1 MADFS
6 NIIAEINT
14 NLPDNNTQQITAK
27 KLRDTLIDLTGAID
41 ENMDD
46 FETDLN
52 TDFSD
57 LSTQIMDDF
66 NHYKNDID
74 LEINTFETNVEN
86 QLSTMVV
93 DNLDS
98 PSTTKAL
105 SANMGNNLKKR
116 CYRFTINGGD
126 NTIKADSIFCFK
138 DHKYLIMPDH
148 TDVSFTGVTYTSATY
163 TLFGIYSKNIE
174 TDTTTT
180 LYFRG
185 CNDKTSPLKSKY
197 IVVADTNGLLLI
209 NMRATNGAI
218 VNFYVEDITELDS
231 QIDGV
236 ETQINTIQDTLN
248 EMNFEPFVIRNSD
261 IDNYEL
267 VSSNVCYRVSQGNCL
282 GYSLS
287 DLGTSNLSGVK
298 TYKIPIE
305 KGKYKYVRFRGF
317 NSTSNYGSPM
327 FDENDQFVGYMGYNS
342 TINGSRT
349 WATSIIPSTATY
361 ILYTTYGY
369 NLYLYEEDPRL
380 ISQISD
386 DLYGK
391 ETLLRVR
398 NSNDDT
404 DIYNFNYCRGR
415 STGFTPN
422 AIGNNVFD
430 GSFVN
435 YYGTGYYYFL
445 VPIYGYDILQFTTFQ
460 TSSNFG
466 SLIVDKDGN
475 VIDTVYRNY
484 SGVTPPDGGSGTSW
498 TKPYDIPADAMYLIM
513 AGSSSTGSYSI
524 YLKKNKSIGG
534 NDNDSQASCISGGLT
549 IKKGYYNN
557 NGAFVSDEKKAV
569 ISGVN
574 FWKPFTISLHSGYII
589 NRVYMFDFNDNMVN
603 YIFTSSTAYS
613 RSLYLRPYYLKFE
626 ISKTDGSEIDLNDNI
641 VNKYYQVDER
651 FERMIPE
658 NSKWNLY
665 TKRANQMKNVT
676 WKALYK
682 IPQCGS
688 YDTHYFKAGT
698 LNRGVPYSE
707 AAEFSKYVG
716 WNVSFTTFL
725 TALQNKRSVMYTENI
740 SPENRRSY
748 YGIAYNGLNGKTSSY
763 YGTVCT
769 GYTTYLIGLNNTI
782 VSSNWASI
790 PGMSIIALGR
800 HNTGQ
805 EMMIG
810 SSFASGEPATP
821 EELVDI
827 LQPMDLVWNNGHC
840 WTISDIYVDKETGE
854 KYPQVSEETQPRTN
868 GTFYTIDTFGDRL
881 NNLINTAGDGY
892 NGYKEWKIY
901 RYTNWSTLTSEYKF
915 GIDSEKRVINT
926 SSLYYSPVVVK
937 IDPEICTY
945 EGDYATFSTNE
956 LETAYTQ
963 KYITNN
969 TQVSVTCLANNNIAI
984 LNCHRGQNKYTK
996 LQIYKMVNG
1005 SYSSTPVEYSLSDG
1019 NVWISQ
1025 CNIYAEDAADKEDWI
1040 NFDLKKITTPL
1051 TAGLYQAR
1059 LSNDDSS
1066 ETSGYVHFEMVDIS
1080 LSFEKDENEN
1090 YIVDFSSS
1098 EGSTP
1103 YLIRQETITGMYRM
1117 RHDITAQELAAGQ
1130 VVFPYS
1136 STTSYQTIQGITYNV
1151 FLKLYIQ
1158 GVYGDAVIR
1167 VPLWNGD

>member
-1 MADFS
+1 MSDFS
-6 NIIAEINT
+6 NIINEINT
-14 NLPDNNTQQITAK
+14 NIADNNTQSITAK
-27 KLRDTLIDLTGAID
+27 KLRDTLIDLTNAIETQQD
-41 ENMDD
+41 NFEDVVSSGQTS
-46 FETDLN
+46 FETLITN
-52 TDFSD
+52 QQS
-57 LSTQIMDDF
+57 
-66 NHYKNDID
+66 
-74 LEINTFETNVEN
+74 TFESSVNDT
-86 QLSTMVV
+86 LSNMIVN
-93 DNLDS
+93 NLS
-98 PSTTKAL
+98 STSTTKAL
-105 SANMGNNLKKR
+105 SANMGQELKKR
-116 CYRFTINGGD
+116 CFRFIITGAD
-126 NTIKADSIFCFK
+126 NTMKTDKIYCYK

-148 TDVSFTGVTYTSATY
+148 TDVSFTGVTYTTSGYA
-163 TLFGIYSKNIE
+163 LLAIYSKNVE

-180 LYFRG
+180 LYYRG
-185 CNDKTSPLKSKY
+185 CNDKTSPLRSKY
-197 IVVADTNGLLLI
+197 TVVADTNGELII
-209 NMRATNGAI
+209 NMRATTGEI
-218 VNFYVEDITELDS
+218 INFYIEDITELDS

-236 ETQINTIQDTLN
+236 ETQINAIQDTLN
-248 EMNFEPFVIRNSD
+248 EMNFEPFVIRNSE

-267 VSSNVCYRVSQGNCL
+267 ISTNVCYIVSQGNCL

-287 DLGTSNLSGVK
+287 DLGSTSLSGVK

-305 KGKYKYVRFRGF
+305 KGKYKYVRFRQF

-361 ILYTTYGY
+361 ILYTTFGY

-391 ETLLRVR
+391 ETFLRVR
-398 NSNDDT
+398 TSNET
-404 DIYNFNYCRGR
+404 DIFNFNYCRGN
-415 STGFTPN
+415 STGFLPS

-430 GSFVN
+430 GSFVH
-435 YYGTGYYYFL
+435 YYGSGYYYYL
-445 VPIYGYDILQFTTFQ
+445 VPIYGYDILQFTTFK
-460 TSSNFG
+460 TNSTYG

-475 VIDTVYRNY
+475 VIDTIYRNY
-484 SGVTPPDGGSGTSW
+484 DGVTPPDGGTATTW
-498 TKPYDIPADAMYLIM
+498 TKPYEIPADAMYLIM
-513 AGSSSTGSYSI
+513 AETSNASTYSI

-534 NDNDSQASCISGGLT
+534 NDNESQSIGISGGLT
-549 IKKGYYNN
+549 IKKGYYNS
-557 NGAFVSDEKKAV
+557 NGVFVNDEKKAV

-574 FWKPFTISLHSGYII
+574 YWKPFTIAVHSGYTI
-589 NRVYMFDFNDNMVN
+589 NRIYMFDFNDNMVN
-603 YIFTSSTAYS
+603 YTETVYTSTSTSYS

-641 VNKYYQVDER
+641 VSSYYQVDER
-651 FERMIPE
+651 FERMIPD

-665 TKRANQMKNVT
+665 TKRANQMKSIT

-688 YDTHYFKAGT
+688 YNTNYFKAGT
-698 LNRGVPYSE
+698 VNRGVPYSE

-748 YGIAYNGLNGKTSSY
+748 YNIAYNGLNNLTSSY

-769 GYTTYLIGLNNTI
+769 GFTTYLIGLNNTI
-782 VSSNWASI
+782 VSTNWPSI
-790 PGMSIIALGR
+790 PGMNVIALGR

-810 SSFASGEPATP
+810 SSFSTAEPATP
-821 EELVDI
+821 AELVDI
-827 LQPMDLVWNNGHC
+827 LQPMDIVWNNGHC
-840 WTISDIYVDKETGE
+840 WTISDIYVDKETGD
-854 KYPQVSEETQPRTN
+854 KYPQVSEETQPRTS
-868 GTFYTIDTFGDRL
+868 GTFYSVTSFGNRL

-915 GIDSEKRVINT
+915 DIDTEKRIINT
-926 SSLYYSPVVVK
+926 TSFNYSPAVVK

-945 EGDYATFSTNE
+945 EGDYVAFSTNN
-956 LETAYTQ
+956 LERTYTQ
-963 KYITNN
+963 KYIVNY
-969 TQVSVTCLANNNIAI
+969 TQISVNCLANNNIAI
-984 LNCHRGQNKYTK
+984 LNCHRGHDKYTK
-996 LQIYKMVNG
+996 LQIYKMTDG
-1005 SYSSTPVEYSLSDG
+1005 SFGTPPAEYSLSNG
-1019 NVWISQ
+1019 NDWISQ
-1025 CNIYAEDAADKEDWI
+1025 CDIYEEDAPEKEDWI

-1080 LSFEKDENEN
+1080 LSFEKDASEN
-1090 YIVDFSSS
+1090 YTVSFSSS

-1103 YLIRQETITGMYRM
+1103 YLIRQETVAGMYRM
-1117 RHDITAQELAAGQ
+1117 RHDITAEELAAGQ
-1130 VVFPYS
+1130 IVFPYS
-1136 STTSYQTIQGITYNV
+1136 STTSYQTIQGITYDV
-1151 FLKLYIQ
+1151 FLKLYVQ
-1158 GVYGDAVIR
+1158 GTYGDVVMR
-1167 VPLWNGD
+1167 VVLWNGD